1 MNPRHDPLVTAI
13 CRHLDAA
20 VDNLDTGTRHRLREM
35 RRAALNA
42 APGQSRSWR
51 NRLASIGLPA
61 RFAAAAAMVLL
72 TLVLTLHERSGIKQ
86 AALPE
91 AGPLA
96 RIELLASAQPLEFYE
111 NLEFIAWYAQTQH
124 DQ

>member
-1 MNPRHDPLVTAI
+1 MNPMHDPLVTAI
-13 CRHLDAA
+13 RRHLDAA
-20 VDNLDTGTRHRLREM
+20 ADNLDAGTRHRLREM
-35 RRAALNA
+35 RRAAVNT
-42 APGQSRSWR
+42 APGQGSSLR
-51 NRLASIGLPA
+51 NRLASFSLPV

-72 TLVLTLHERSGIKQ
+72 TLVLMLHERPDIEQ

-91 AGPLA
+91 TGPLA

-111 NLEFIAWYAQTQH
+111 NMEFIAWYAQTQH